1 MQLIIVTGISGSG
14 KSLAI
19 NVLEDAGYFCIDNLP
34 VRYVLEVALSLE
46 QEGHPKVAM
55 SIDVRV
61 GTSLTGLRDA
71 VRQLRKLG
79 HDVKV
84 LFLNARTDALVQRYS
99 ETRRRHP
106 LTLPGRN
113 AAAGTTRPPTTEGT
127 PAHDPAD
134 PQLAPTLEE
143 SIERERE
150 LMAEIEDIGTAID
163 TSDLHPNTLRQ
174 WVRDLVRTDRA
185 SMTLLFES
193 FAFKQGVPLDADL
206 VFDVRCLPNPY
217 YDAQLRALTGLDEPV
232 KQFLAD
238 LEPVK
243 KMIADISR
251 FITEW
256 LPSYVQDN
264 RHYLTIAIG
273 CTGGQHRSVYVAQTL
288 AEHFARTERVLVRHR
303 AQASRPSGTGVT
315 VTQTR

>member
-34 VRYVLEVALSLE
+34 VRYVHDVALSLE
-46 QEGHPKVAM
+46 QEGRTKVAM

-61 GTSLTGLRDA
+61 GTRLVGLRDA
-71 VRQLRKLG
+71 VRQLRALG

-106 LTLPGRN
+106 LTLPTGSQN
-113 AAAGTTRPPTTEGT
+113 GEGSE
-127 PAHDPAD
+127 PVFG
-134 PQLAPTLEE
+134 PTLEE
-143 SIERERE
+143 SIEHERE
-150 LMAEIEDIGTAID
+150 LMAEIEDIGTSID

-217 YDAQLRALTGLDEPV
+217 YDAQLRTLTGLDQPV
-232 KQFLAD
+232 KDFLCD
-238 LEPVK
+238 LEPVQ
-243 KMIADISR
+243 KMIGDISR
-251 FITEW
+251 FVSEW

-273 CTGGQHRSVYVAQTL
+273 CTGGQHRSVYVVQAL

-303 AQASRPSGTGVT
+303 ALANRPLGSTRE
-315 VTQTR
+315 QTR